1 MDSDSQD
8 KYGVHAQRLSE
19 IVEAALEDIDE
30 AQLPK
35 GWRDTL
41 EEMATKGRFGSE
53 EDPTEAE
60 KFKEM
65 LECEKERRETAES
78 VGVSGDRLE
87 LYLDYFDAKKINF
100 EKYRNNP
107 EYCATLLGPLPHSGK
122 SKGDYSSIAA
132 MLEHEPGFP
141 RTILLGRNGLKL
153 TSNSLQVGLAQLAS
167 EGALK

>member
-8 KYGVHAQRLSE
+8 KYGVHAQRLFE

-65 LECEKERRETAES
+65 LEREKERREKIEQKKRELVES
-78 VGVSGDRLE
+78 LK
-87 LYLDYFDAKKINF
+87 DYYERSQTEENA
-100 EKYRNNP
+100 
-107 EYCATLLGPLPHSGK
+107 
-122 SKGDYSSIAA
+122 
-132 MLEHEPGFP
+132 
-141 RTILLGRNGLKL
+141 
-153 TSNSLQVGLAQLAS
+153 
-167 EGALK
+167 